1 MLSKNSVVCKS
12 KTEKN
17 KNTKPNTRMAFEDRC
32 CSPSPPP
39 GIPHSPQNGRSF
51 TTGQERSMSVSSIE
65 HSERTSP
72 SMLRVSVKEEHNG
85 NDGNQHTPTPI
96 SFSITNILS
105 NSFGNKI
112 ASRKITSERKSSLFR
127 PYDVEER
134 RNESRCVSRQR
145 SDDGDDDEE
154 DEEIVVADPE
164 PMPKFTNGA
173 IDFSSNGTRNG
184 VPSHQQLPQQQQS
197 QPHPLM
203 TSHSLHPNAPIYSS
217 FYSHNQYPTLANNIY
232 PRLHEEILNSQ
243 KKYQQ
248 YYQTTQM
255 LSDSVLSKYPPLGNL
270 CKTVSQIGQSSPV
283 AAVTPINNKITSP
296 LAALSASQ
304 KKFNGRE
311 SVESTSTV
319 ASQSNNSV
327 STGGA
332 SKETN
337 SVAATTRT
345 PQSNSLDSGMESSD
359 DTKSE
364 SGSTKDENGSQL
376 WPAWIYCTRYSDR
389 PSSGKHR
396 NSIFFSSFAS
406 SKANMHQ
413 VTPNRM

>member
-1 MLSKNSVVCKS
+1 
-12 KTEKN
+12 
-17 KNTKPNTRMAFEDRC
+17 MAFEDRC

-39 GIPHSPQNGRSF
+39 GIPHSPQNGNSF
-51 TTGQERSMSVSSIE
+51 TTDQERSMSVSSIE

-85 NDGNQHTPTPI
+85 NDGNRLVNQHTPTPI
-96 SFSITNILS
+96 TFSITNILS

-112 ASRKITSERKSSLFR
+112 PSRKITNERKSSLFR
-127 PYDVEER
+127 PYDVDER
-134 RNESRCVSRQR
+134 RIESRCVSRQR
-145 SDDGDDDEE
+145 SDDCDDDDEE
-154 DEEIVVADPE
+154 EEIVVADPE

-173 IDFSSNGTRNG
+173 IDFSSNATRNV
-184 VPSHQQLPQQQQS
+184 VPSHPAPQQPQH
-197 QPHPLM
+197 HPLM
-203 TSHSLHPNAPIYSS
+203 AHSLHPNAPIYSS

-270 CKTVSQIGQSSPV
+270 CKTVSQIGQSAPV

-296 LAALSASQ
+296 IAALSASQ

-311 SVESTSTV
+311 SVESTSTI

-327 STGGA
+327 SAGGV
-332 SKETN
+332 SKDTS

-389 PSSGKHR
+389 PSSGMH
-396 NSIFFSSFAS
+396 SLFFFSFALGN
-406 SKANMHQ
+406 KHAQND
-413 VTPNRM
+413 V

>member
-1 MLSKNSVVCKS
+1 
-12 KTEKN
+12 
-17 KNTKPNTRMAFEDRC
+17 MAFEDRC

-39 GIPHSPQNGRSF
+39 GIPHSPQNGSSF
-51 TTGQERSMSVSSIE
+51 TTDQERSMSVSSIE

-72 SMLRVSVKEEHNG
+72 PMLRLSVKEEHNG

-112 ASRKITSERKSSLFR
+112 PSRKITNERKSSLFR

-134 RNESRCVSRQR
+134 RNESRFVSRQR
-145 SDDGDDDEE
+145 SDDGDDDDEE
-154 DEEIVVADPE
+154 EEIVVADPE

-173 IDFSSNGTRNG
+173 IDFSSNATRNG
-184 VPSHQQLPQQQQS
+184 VPSHQPPQQPQH
-197 QPHPLM
+197 HPLM
-203 TSHSLHPNAPIYSS
+203 SHSLHPNAPIYPS
-217 FYSHNQYPTLANNIY
+217 FYSHQQYPTLANNIY
-232 PRLHEEILNSQ
+232 PRLHEEILNNQ

-270 CKTVSQIGQSSPV
+270 CKTVSQIGLSTPV
-283 AAVTPINNKITSP
+283 AAAVTPINNKITSP

-327 STGGA
+327 SAGGA
-332 SKETN
+332 SKDTN

-364 SGSTKDENGSQL
+364 SGSTKDENGSQS

-389 PSSGKHR
+389 PSSGMHR
-396 NSIFFSSFAS
+396 KSIFFFIFISFAS
-406 SKANMHQ
+406 RNMHKM
-413 VTPNRM
+413 TPIQM